1 MKNRTQTLI
10 LLVIVVLIFAACGGA
25 ETAEVTRVVTNTVVE
40 TIEVQGAPVEVTRVV
55 VETVVVEAMEETS
68 EEEAPAETAADA
80 AIPQPL
86 ISAPQQGEAST
97 PLPMSTA
104 SPIGTEATSPN
115 AMFFEQYGVNPYIL
129 TSEDRLSTFSLDVD
143 TGSYNIAKRYLQD
156 GILPPP
162 EAVRVEEFVNSF
174 EQGYTNPPDVAFAI
188 YADGAPSP
196 FHNDGTYF
204 LRIGVQGYDVPEVER
219 PSANLVFVIDV
230 SGSMEQENRLGLV
243 KESLALLVDRL
254 RPEDS
259 VSIVVYGDNARTVLY
274 PTAGSER
281 PTILNAINSLQTEGG
296 TNLEAGLLMGY
307 DVANQA
313 YNPGGINRLILASD
327 GVANVGDTGPD
338 NLAAKIRG
346 YADAGINL
354 TTIGVGMGNY
364 NDVMMEQLADQ
375 GDGFYA
381 YVDTLDEARRLF
393 TEELVGTLL
402 TIGLDAKVQVEFDPQ
417 VVQQYRLVGYENRAI
432 ADQDFRN
439 NEVDAAEFG
448 AGHTAVAIYAVQLTP
463 GAQGRVATVYLR
475 WQEPQTRAVQEING
489 VFTTDNLAPSF
500 DAAPLHYQL
509 AVTISQWA
517 ELLRHSYWAD
527 GVNMDDV
534 RIRVERLASQMDD
547 MQVHELAGLVELSQ

>member
-10 LLVIVVLIFAACGGA
+10 IFVVLTLILAACHSA
-25 ETAEVTRVVTNTVVE
+25 EPQVTEVTRIVTETMVE
-40 TIEVQGAPVEVTRVV
+40 TVAVEGQAVDVTRIV
-55 VETVVVEAMEETS
+55 VETVVVEPYAYSATT
-68 EEEAPAETAADA
+68 AEQGAANA
-80 AIPQPL
+80 A
-86 ISAPQQGEAST
+86 
-97 PLPMSTA
+97 PLPPTSGVTQPRPEVAIAPIPTA
-104 SPIGTEATSPN
+104 VPAMPATSPN

-129 TSEDRLSTFSLDVD
+129 TSVDNLSTFSLDVD

-156 GILPPP
+156 GLRPPP
-162 EAVRVEEFVNSF
+162 EAVRVEEFINSF
-174 EQGYTNPPDVAFAI
+174 DQGYQNPPDVAFAI

-204 LRIGVQGYDVPEVER
+204 LRVGVQGYDVPEAER
-219 PSANLVFVIDV
+219 PSANIVFVIDV
-230 SGSMEQENRLGLV
+230 SGSMAQENRLGLV

-254 RPEDS
+254 RPDDK
-259 VSIVVYGDNARTVLY
+259 VSIVVYGSSARTVLY

-281 PTILNAINSLQTEGG
+281 QAILNAINTLKTEGS

-313 YNPGGINRLILASD
+313 YIPGGINRVILASD
-327 GVANVGDTGPD
+327 GVANVGDTGP
-338 NLAAKIRG
+338 NSLAAKIRG

-364 NDVMMEQLADQ
+364 NDVMMEQLANQ
-375 GDGFYA
+375 GDGVYF
-381 YVDTLDEARRLF
+381 YVDNLHEARQVF
-393 TEELVGTLL
+393 TENVMSTLQ
-402 TIGLDAKVQVEFDPQ
+402 TIGLDTKIQVEFDPQ

-439 NEVDAAEFG
+439 NDVDAAEFG

-475 WQEPQTRAVQEING
+475 WQDPQTRAVQEING
-489 VFTTDNLAPSF
+489 VFTTDNLARSF

-509 AVTISQWA
+509 AVTVSQWA
-517 ELLRHSYWAD
+517 ELLRQSYWAD
-527 GVNMDDV
+527 GLSMNDM
-534 RIRVERLASQMDD
+534 RIRVQRLAGQMDEAA
-547 MQVHELAGLVELSQ
+547 VSELAQLVQLSQ